1 MSVRSSVGQRFA
13 RAWCVMSAIAVVL
26 LASATGGCQ
35 LFGYLSHVV
44 AGGGNEKK
52 PRVEPEY
59 LDLHDK
65 TIAVLVNADEF
76 TLYEHPEAPLAIS
89 LAVSARLAVN
99 VPGAKLVNPDQLV
112 QWQRDNPYWNT
123 LRYSRLIHK
132 LNVDRIVFIDLVQY
146 STHEPGN
153 QYVLRG
159 MVVANVSVIEA
170 AEGDGTGGS
179 GDDFAYATIVRT
191 QFPED
196 SSVGLLDSDEQT
208 VVLGMLANFSA
219 HLSDLFHEHKGV
231 SK

>member
-1 MSVRSSVGQRFA
+1 
-13 RAWCVMSAIAVVL
+13 MSAISVVL
-26 LASATGGCQ
+26 LASATGGCA
-35 LFGYLSHVV
+35 LFGYLGHVV
-44 AGGGNEKK
+44 AGSDDEKTK

-59 LDLHDK
+59 LDLQDK

-112 QWQRDNPYWNT
+112 KWQRNNPYWNT
-123 LRYSRLIHK
+123 LRYSRLVHK

-146 STHEPGN
+146 STHDPGN
-153 QYVLRG
+153 RYVLRG
-159 MVVANVSVIEA
+159 TVVANVSVIEA
-170 AEGDGTGGS
+170 AEADGTGGS
-179 GDDFAYATIVRT
+179 GDDFAYTTIVRT
-191 QFPED
+191 QFPGD
-196 SSVGLLDSDEQT
+196 NPVGLLDSDEQT

-219 HLSDLFHEHKGV
+219 HLSDLFHDEDKGV